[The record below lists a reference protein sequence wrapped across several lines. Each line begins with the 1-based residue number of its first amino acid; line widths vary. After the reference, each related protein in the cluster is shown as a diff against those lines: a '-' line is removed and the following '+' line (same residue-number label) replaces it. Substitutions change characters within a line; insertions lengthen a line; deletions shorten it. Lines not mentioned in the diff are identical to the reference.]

1 MMHHVAVR
9 FSSCRLKVVT
19 MVMVARDILTIQV
32 KVVAVGVKMVMIMV
46 MRV

>member
-1 MMHHVAVR
+1 ML
-9 FSSCRLKVVT
+9 FSSCRMKVVT
-19 MVMVARDILTIQV
+19 MVMVARDIVTIQG

>member
-1 MMHHVAVR
+1 MMHHVAVL
-9 FSSCRLKVVT
+9 FS
-19 MVMVARDILTIQV
+19 MVMVARDIVTIQG